1 MDIKEAIQKLIQN
14 IDLTEKQMQ
23 EVFNQIMS
31 GKAKDSQI
39 GAFLTA
45 LRLKGETIDEITA
58 AAKIMKEKALHLDLK
73 TSVDIDRED
82 INIDK
87 ETILDTCGT
96 GGSGTNTFNISTAC
110 AFVVAGCGV
119 TVAKHGNRSVS
130 SQCGS
135 ADVLNELGVNL
146 DLSVDKTAECIRK
159 IGIGFLFA
167 PLYHSAMKY
176 AIGPRREIGIR
187 TIFNI
192 LGPLTNPAN
201 ANAQVLG
208 VYEEH
213 LVEAMANVLKNLGCR
228 FAFVVHGLD
237 TLDEITITGPSKVA
251 ELKNNEIN
259 IYYIKPQDFD
269 IPVADLE
276 DIKGGNAKE
285 NAKIIIDVLSGQRGP
300 KRDVVLLNSAAAL
313 VAAVKAIDFKEGIKL
328 AADSIDSNKA
338 TAKLEQLKEIT
349 HQL

>member
-1 MDIKEAIQKLIQN
+1 MDIKEAIQELIQN

-45 LRLKGETIDEITA
+45 LRLKGETVDEITA
-58 AAKIMKEKALHLDLK
+58 AAKIMRKKVLRLDLK

-146 DLSVDKTAECIRK
+146 DLTADKTAECIRK

-213 LVEAMANVLKNLGCR
+213 LVETMADVLKNLGCR

-237 TLDEITITGPSKVA
+237 TLDEITITGPTKVA

-259 IYYIKPQDFD
+259 TYYIKPQDFD

-313 VAAVKAIDFKEGIKL
+313 VAAVKARDFKEGIKL

-338 TAKLEQLKEIT
+338 IAKLEQLKKIT